1 MRLQFHDGAI
11 RAFREHAERQVASHV
26 RDQADKLQGVYDRV
40 LAASR
45 GKPVDDVKVL
55 LAQEW
60 RSTFDQEIT
69 DPQLSR
75 VANVLAEG
83 RRIEVQTRVQG

>member
-1 MRLQFHDGAI
+1 
-11 RAFREHAERQVASHV
+11 
-26 RDQADKLQGVYDRV
+26 
-40 LAASR
+40 
-45 GKPVDDVKVL
+45 VDDVKVL